1 MRFEMAFDHDT
12 SPFSEDG
19 GITVKDSFV
28 PERFLKDPEEVK
40 KCEEIMRENFDC
52 IQTMYI
58 DILANSKKYPE
69 IGLPS
74 L

>member
-1 MRFEMAFDHDT
+1 MKDT
-12 SPFSEDG
+12 AE
-19 GITVKDSFV
+19 IA
-28 PERFLKDPEEVK
+28 
-40 KCEEIMRENFDC
+40 KCEEIMRENFSC